1 MNDPKTIDFAVLDLK
16 PGHKYVIFVDPTAVD
31 LDTLMD
37 VRLDAD
43 AVFIP
48 VAVPPGKTVSDCVKL
63 SPRGGTAEE
72 FIEQF
77 TEGEPNGVPD

>member
-1 MNDPKTIDFAVLDLK
+1 MSEPKTIDFSVLDLK
-16 PGHKYVIFVDPTAVD
+16 PGHKYVIFVDPAMVD
-31 LDTLMD
+31 LEQLAN

-48 VAVPPGKTVSDCVKL
+48 VVVPPGKTVADCVHL

-77 TEGEPNGVPD
+77 TEGVHHGIPE